1 VQEHISQPRESVKQT
16 ACVPRKQ
23 KTASCGRHAEPGDGM
38 AREPAT
44 TGEASGR
51 GTGGAGAEGVRFGGA
66 AEETDD
72 DDEAEAGEPIEP
84 RTEDEGAV
92 GEEPGPLLATG
103 PADVAGALA
112 VWFARAASA
121 IWAAPATAANP
132 AATA

>member
-1 VQEHISQPRESVKQT
+1 M
-16 ACVPRKQ
+16 
-23 KTASCGRHAEPGDGM
+23 D
-38 AREPAT
+38 REPAP
-44 TGEASGR
+44 TGEMG
-51 GTGGAGAEGVRFGGA
+51 GTSTSGAGLDGVRFGDA
-66 AEETDD
+66 AEETGADG
-72 DDEAEAGEPIEP
+72 EAEVGEPIEP

-103 PADVAGALA
+103 PADAAGALA